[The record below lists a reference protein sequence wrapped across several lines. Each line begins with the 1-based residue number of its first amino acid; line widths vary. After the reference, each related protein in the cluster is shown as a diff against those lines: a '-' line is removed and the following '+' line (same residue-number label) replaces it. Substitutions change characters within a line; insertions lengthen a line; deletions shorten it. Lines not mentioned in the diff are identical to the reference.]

1 MFQFK
6 TFPHYCIKRSSCHS
20 RRRPIH
26 CRRLRCDCC
35 CFTSST
41 THMPR
46 LIYAGR
52 SGVPSTARFLFYFLY
67 VTSVIIK
74 YYVTPDHADAPSF
87 FMLWHFSTVA
97 WCLAG
102 VNQSGASNCQLCSAT
117 VRLFCPTPP
126 RITYKTNI
134 PPQSIYIEYIMFL
147 PAPAFVLCLFVYTD
161 MGTYTRCDATH
172 AVDLCLNIG
181 RENFLSRW
189 AIW

>member
-1 MFQFK
+1 MWLLLFYLVYHAYATVDLCWPQRCAVNC
-6 TFPHYCIKRSSCHS
+6 TFFI
-20 RRRPIH
+20 I
-26 CRRLRCDCC
+26 
-35 CFTSST
+35 
-41 THMPR
+41 
-46 LIYAGR
+46 
-52 SGVPSTARFLFYFLY
+52 YFLY

-134 PPQSIYIEYIMFL
+134 PPEYIYWIHHVFACTCFRALLVRLYWHGHVYTVRRDTCCGLVPEYRPGELPFKMGDMVGDTIYIY
-147 PAPAFVLCLFVYTD
+147 V
-161 MGTYTRCDATH
+161 
-172 AVDLCLNIG
+172 
-181 RENFLSRW
+181 
-189 AIW
+189 